1 MEEETGGVVGVG
13 NYNYG
18 EVVVEKRVRQEKPK
32 QSKLV
37 GKGCKHIPPDT
48 TTQNE
53 KHKKLFF
60 NQ

>member
-53 KHKKLFF
+53 KH
-60 NQ
+60 